1 MALRPC
7 RAAAA
12 PPPLCL
18 RLDPSRAEGESKAM
32 NQGDASLAAGPVRR
46 AKRRSGAWRTIR
58 FLLFL
63 CLALLVLRTF
73 VVAPFTIAS
82 GSMLPRMMIG
92 DFLFVAQRPFGFSGL
107 SRSFAGSRSGLFES
121 RPERGDVVFFRHPV
135 TGEDYVK
142 RLIGLPGDTVEM
154 RGGGLVLNGTEVPKV
169 RIADYLMRVSP
180 NSPCRYASP
189 EAARPRVVEAGGT
202 FCRYPRFRETLPGGK
217 AYEVVDQWQSEA
229 DDTAVY
235 TVPEGHYFM
244 MGDNRDDSTDSR
256 FEEEPDGV
264 GVVPEEVL
272 VGRAALVFFSTD
284 GSAEWLKPWTWL
296 SAARWER
303 IGGTY

>member
-1 MALRPC
+1 M
-7 RAAAA
+7 
-12 PPPLCL
+12 
-18 RLDPSRAEGESKAM
+18 DT
-32 NQGDASLAAGPVRR
+32 GDASAVAGPPRR
-46 AKRRSGAWRTIR
+46 AKGKGGAWRTIR
-58 FLLFL
+58 FLLI
-63 CLALLVLRTF
+63 LALAVLFVRTF
-73 VVAPFTIAS
+73 VVAPFGIAS

-92 DFLFVAQRPFGFSGL
+92 DFLLVTQRPIAFSGL
-107 SRSFAGSRSGLFES
+107 TRPGSWGERALFE
-121 RPERGDVVFFRHPV
+121 RRLERGDVVFFRHPLS
-135 TGEDYVK
+135 GEDYVK

-154 RGGGLVLNGTEVPKV
+154 RDGQLVLNGEKVPKV

-189 EAARPRVVEAGGT
+189 EAELPRLVAPGGT
-202 FCRYPRFRETLPGGK
+202 FCRYSRYRETLPGGK
-217 AYEVVDQWQSEA
+217 AYEVVDQSRTEA

-235 TVPEGHYFM
+235 MVPEGHYFM

-264 GVVPEEVL
+264 GLVPEELL
-272 VGRAALVFFSTD
+272 VGRAGIVFFSTD
-284 GSAEWLKPWTWL
+284 GSAELLKPWTWV

>member
-1 MALRPC
+1 M
-7 RAAAA
+7 
-12 PPPLCL
+12 
-18 RLDPSRAEGESKAM
+18 SMS
-32 NQGDASLAAGPVRR
+32 DASVAAGPPRR
-46 AKRRSGAWRTIR
+46 AKRKSGAWRAIR

-63 CLALLVLRTF
+63 CLTALVVRTF
-73 VVAPFTIAS
+73 IVAPFTIAS

-107 SRSFAGSRSGLFES
+107 SRPFSEGGGGLFDS
-121 RPERGDVVFFRHPV
+121 RPERGDIVFFRHPL

-154 RGGGLVLNGTEVPKV
+154 RGGRLVLNGEEVPKV
-169 RIADYLMRVSP
+169 RIADYLMPVSP

-189 EAARPRVVEAGGT
+189 EAAHPRVVTAAGT
-202 FCRYPRFRETLPGGK
+202 FCRYSRFRETLPGGK
-217 AYEVVDQWQSEA
+217 AYEVVDQWRSEV

-235 TVPEGHYFM
+235 KVPEGHYFM

-264 GVVPEEVL
+264 GLVPDEVL

-284 GSAEWLKPWTWL
+284 GSAELLKPWTWA